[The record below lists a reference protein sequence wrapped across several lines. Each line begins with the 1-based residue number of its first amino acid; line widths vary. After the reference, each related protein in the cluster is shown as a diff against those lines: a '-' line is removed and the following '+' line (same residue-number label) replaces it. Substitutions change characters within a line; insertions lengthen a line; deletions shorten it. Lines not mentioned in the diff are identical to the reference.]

1 MIYNVAVVF
10 SIHALLCVVDIYG
23 LVNLALRKPTWEK
36 HPWPELER
44 DYGSENAVDGMYR
57 NRSDA
62 GGQCTISDDGKYTA
76 EWRVDLGSVV
86 NIKHINIYYRTDHM
100 EYRSQYKDR
109 LAGFFLYVSNSTT
122 KDGGFLC
129 FHDLSTV
136 KSTISWDQKISCSV
150 NGRYVIYYNERKMG
164 VSYPHFYSKYAFNEL
179 CEVEVYG
186 CNRSFGENCSHKCP
200 TNCQGSICDSN
211 TGHCFSCESGY
222 KGLKCSQECRIGH
235 YGKNCVHNCSTNC
248 NVTSRCD
255 RITGQCEGGC
265 ITGWTGNSCNQRIN
279 RQSCEESLKNIL
291 IVNVLISTAIIVTGS
306 VINFIIWKRNAAKNA
321 QMGLPNIVSHQNT
334 TVKTK
339 ENEDQQYTELKEE
352 NEKCNTYEEM
362 HNYSN

>member
-1 MIYNVAVVF
+1 MYSIYKTMIYNVA
-10 SIHALLCVVDIYG
+10 IHALLCVVDIHG

-44 DYGSENAVDGMYR
+44 DYGSDNAVDGMYK

-129 FHDLSTV
+129 FHDLLTI
-136 KSTISWDQKISCSV
+136 KSTISWDQRISCSV

-164 VSYPHFYSKYAFNEL
+164 VSYPLFYSKYAFNEL

-200 TNCQGSICDSN
+200 TNCQRSICDSN

-222 KGLKCSQECRIGH
+222 IGLNCSQECRIGH
-235 YGKNCVHNCSTNC
+235 YGENCVHNCSKNC
-248 NVTSRCD
+248 NLTSRCD
-255 RITGQCEGGC
+255 RKTGQCEGGC
-265 ITGWTGNSCNQRIN
+265 ITGWTGNRCNHP
-279 RQSCEESLKNIL
+279 KY
-291 IVNVLISTAIIVTGS
+291 
-306 VINFIIWKRNAAKNA
+306 A
-321 QMGLPNIVSHQNT
+321 QMG
-334 TVKTK
+334 
-339 ENEDQQYTELKEE
+339 E
-352 NEKCNTYEEM
+352 
-362 HNYSN
+362 